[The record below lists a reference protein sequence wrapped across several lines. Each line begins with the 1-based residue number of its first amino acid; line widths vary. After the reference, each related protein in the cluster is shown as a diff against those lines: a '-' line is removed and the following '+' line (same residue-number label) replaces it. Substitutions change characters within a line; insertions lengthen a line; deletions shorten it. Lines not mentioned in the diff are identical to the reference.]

1 MPKAFA
7 KCIRG
12 ALWGGLLACG
22 VAGAQQVTISR
33 DSQMMSEARADA
45 SVVGQLK
52 QGTSAEV
59 IGKQGAWVNVKS
71 AAGTGWIY
79 SFNVSYG
86 AGSGPAASSGST
98 PRRGTTTATI
108 GIRGLEKD
116 DLKNAT
122 FDGKQLDALDS
133 FAK

>member
-7 KCIRG
+7 FSVRSVLC
-12 ALWGGLLACG
+12 AGLLACG
-22 VAGAQQVTISR
+22 AAGAQQVTISR
-33 DSQMMSEARADA
+33 DSQLMSEAKADA

-52 QGTSAEV
+52 QGSSAQV
-59 IGKQGAWVNVKS
+59 VGKQGAWVNVKS
-71 AAGTGWIY
+71 DAGTGWIY

-86 AGSGPAASSGST
+86 AGSGGPPSSSPT
-98 PRRGTTTATI
+98 PKRSATTATI
-108 GIRGLEKD
+108 GIRGLEKE

-122 FDGKQLDALDS
+122 FDGKQLDVLDS

>member
-1 MPKAFA
+1 MARAFA
-7 KCIRG
+7 LSVRAVLC
-12 ALWGGLLACG
+12 AALLACG
-22 VAGAQQVTISR
+22 AAAAQQVTISR
-33 DSQMMSEARADA
+33 DSQLMSEAKADA

-52 QGTSAEV
+52 QGSSAQV
-59 IGKQGAWVNVKS
+59 VGKQGAWVNVKS
-71 AAGTGWIY
+71 DAGTGWIY

-86 AGSGPAASSGST
+86 AGSSGPASSS
-98 PRRGTTTATI
+98 PAPKRSTTATI